1 MSKDTTKPT
10 YTKAVTYKATIVRL
24 SSQKNQY
31 GSYCYAL
38 ITHNLPKDAQILGKE
53 GRQIFYSPTL
63 KGEQGK
69 EQQLELAVVPVTN
82 SNTGEVVN
90 RIVIARSEAE
100 KSKDEQFERE
110 VQQDSKEAR
119 AFGISKQELGKS
131 YFAAKYA
138 AKFGSKAVV
147 AEEQVANA

>member
-1 MSKDTTKPT
+1 MSKDTAKPT
-10 YTKAVTYKATIVRL
+10 YTKVVTHKATVIRL

-38 ITHNLPKDAQILGKE
+38 IKHSLPKGTQILGKD
-53 GRQIFYSPTL
+53 GREIFYSPSL
-63 KGEQGK
+63 KGDQGK
-69 EQQLELAVVPVTN
+69 EFELDLAVVPVTN

-90 RIVIARSEAE
+90 RIVIARSDAE

-119 AFGISKQELGKS
+119 AFGITKQQLGKS

-138 AKFGSKAVV
+138 AKFGGKPVV
-147 AEEQVANA
+147 AEEQDANA

>member
-1 MSKDTTKPT
+1 MSKETTKPT
-10 YTKAVTYKATIVRL
+10 YTKAVTYKATVIRL

-38 ITHNLPKDAQILGKE
+38 IKHSLPKDTQILGRD
-53 GRQIFYSPTL
+53 GREIFYSPSL

-69 EQQLELAVVPVTN
+69 EFELDLAVVPVTN

-110 VQQDSKEAR
+110 VQQDAKEAK
-119 AFGISKQELGKS
+119 AFGITKQQLGKS
-131 YFAAKYA
+131 YFAAKYG
-138 AKFGSKAVV
+138 AKFGSKPVMADD
-147 AEEQVANA
+147 QDANA

>member
-1 MSKDTTKPT
+1 MSKDTTKPI
-10 YTKAVTYKATIVRL
+10 YTKAVTHKATVIRL

-38 ITHNLPKDAQILGKE
+38 IKHSLPKDAQILGRE
-53 GRQIFYSPTL
+53 GREIFYSPSL

-69 EQQLELAVVPVTN
+69 EFELDLAVVPVTN

-119 AFGISKQELGKS
+119 AFGITKQQLGKS

-138 AKFGSKAVV
+138 AKFGSKPVMV
-147 AEEQVANA
+147 EEQDANA